1 MAKPTDPTPDADPSL
16 PPVIPVPV
24 TPVNPLVA
32 ASNIPNVEDAPNIP
46 IASSDVPKIADYKG
60 SYVSAIDGELYALAI
75 KEDAPDNK
83 THFVLNTKHFG
94 NMTKEDFKRD
104 YDKK

>member
-1 MAKPTDPTPDADPSL
+1 MAKPTDPTPDADPA
-16 PPVIPVPV
+16 IPVPV
-24 TPVNPLVA
+24 VQVNPLVA
-32 ASNIPNVEDAPNIP
+32 ASNIPTVEDAPNIP
-46 IASSDVPKIADYKG
+46 LVPSYVPKIADYKG

-75 KEDAPDNK
+75 KEDAPENK